1 MEEYYCDS
9 CEFVLQKSI
18 KSNYTVRV
26 SHINYMIMSSL
37 HAQIVYVF
45 QDFVF
50 VLKGSHLHYMDISFF
65 HALIVYVLLGLMF
78 FYENKLHASHVY
90 FCPSCTD
97 CLCFLLLPFCFH
109 KEVTCITRIY
119 ISFMHRLFVF
129 S

>member
-50 VLKGSHLHYMDISFF
+50 VLKGSHLHHMDNSFF
-65 HALIVYVLLGLMF
+65 HAPIIYVLLGLIFVTKRSYMHHMAISA
-78 FYENKLHASHVY
+78 LHAQIICVFYMLLFCVTRKSHA
-90 FCPSCTD
+90 SQG
-97 CLCFLLLPFCFH
+97 
-109 KEVTCITRIY
+109 Y
-119 ISFMHRLFVF
+119 IFP
-129 S
+129 